1 MNNKIEMYKM
11 HLIGEERSKNT
22 IDKYVKDIK
31 KFFDWYGSD
40 EVVSKEVLLEY
51 KKYLLKSNYK
61 ITTINSKISSL
72 NSYFTFIENES
83 LKMKYIKCQKS
94 LFGCKD
100 KELTINEYKRL
111 YDACRGDVRLKLILE
126 TISKTGIR
134 VSELKYITYDAV
146 NNGKSEI
153 YNKGKIRTILLPRK
167 LCIKLLDYYKREL
180 KTYMCEPKTFKVKD
194 GNNSGERDNR
204 SGERDDRRGE
214 RLRSPH
220 FLSEALTN
228 SIFLTRNGT
237 PLSRKH
243 IWQMMKNLA
252 IKANVDPQKVFPHN
266 LRHLFAREF
275 YKQTKD
281 IVKLSCIL
289 GHSSI
294 ETTRI
299 YTKDTEDECRNVL
312 DRIMILKN

>member
-1 MNNKIEMYKM
+1 MYNKIEMYKM

-22 IDKYVKDIK
+22 IDKYVKDIE
-31 KFFDWYGSD
+31 KFYEWYRSD
-40 EVVSKEVLLEY
+40 EVVCKEVLLEY
-51 KKYLLKSNYK
+51 KNYLLKSNYK
-61 ITTINSKISSL
+61 ITSINSKISSL
-72 NSYFTFIENES
+72 NSYFIFNENEL

-94 LFGCKD
+94 LFGSKE

-111 YDACRGDVRLKLILE
+111 YDACWCDVRLKLILE

-146 NNGKSEI
+146 NNGKAEI

-167 LCIKLLDYYKREL
+167 LCIKLLDYYRREL
-180 KTYMCEPKTFKVKD
+180 KIYMC
-194 GNNSGERDNR
+194 ERDNR
-204 SGERDDRRGE
+204 RGE
-214 RLRSPH
+214 RVRSPQ
-220 FLSEALTN
+220 LINNMSLE
-228 SIFLTRNGT
+228 SIFKTRNGT

-243 IWQMMKNLA
+243 IWQMMKDLA

-289 GHSSI
+289 GHSS
-294 ETTRI
+294 
-299 YTKDTEDECRNVL
+299 
-312 DRIMILKN
+312 